1 MTLPGLLLT
10 FEGGEGS
17 GKSTQVRLLF
27 QRLQTLGWPCLCT
40 REPGGTPLGQSLRE
54 LLLHKTETRLDPL
67 AELLLYAADRAQH
80 ITEVIHPALQ
90 SGHLVLCDRHTD
102 STLAYQGY
110 GRGLDLSLIEQLNT
124 MATQGIRPD
133 ITFWLKLSPDLGLAR
148 TQQRQST
155 PARSSIVSPQPDPPQ
170 PDRMEQT
177 ALAFHNRIAT
187 GFAQLAQTDPDRI
200 HAIEAEASPDCV
212 AEQIWQTLT
221 SRYPHLQ
228 QPPPQTCQQL

>member
-1 MTLPGLLLT
+1 MSGLLIT

-17 GKSTQVRLLF
+17 GKSTQVRLLS

-54 LLLHKTETRLDPL
+54 LLLHKTDTRLDPL

-90 SGHLVLCDRHTD
+90 AGHLVLCDRHTD

-110 GRGLDLSLIEQLNT
+110 GRGLDLSLIEQLNSI
-124 MATQGIRPD
+124 ATQGIRPD
-133 ITFWLKLSPDLGLAR
+133 ITFWLNLSPDLGLAR
-148 TQQRQST
+148 TRQRQSA
-155 PARSSIVSPQPDPPQ
+155 PALVPTAPPQ
-170 PDRMEQT
+170 PNRPQTDRPQTDRMEQT
-177 ALAFHNRIAT
+177 ALVFHQRIAA
-187 GFAQLAQTDPDRI
+187 GFAHLAQTYPDRI
-200 HAIEAEASPDCV
+200 RPINAEGSPDWV

-228 QPPPQTCQQL
+228 QPPL